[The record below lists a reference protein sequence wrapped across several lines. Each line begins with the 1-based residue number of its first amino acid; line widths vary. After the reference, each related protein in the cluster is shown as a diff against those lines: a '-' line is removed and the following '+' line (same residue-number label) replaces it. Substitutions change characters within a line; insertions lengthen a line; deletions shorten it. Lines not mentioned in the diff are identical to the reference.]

1 MAGAETHG
9 LSGNQ
14 MTMGLVTQVIARVST
29 RTPVVTTDWRGAVPV
44 LSAGCVTLRELRLSD
59 APALLEMLTTEE
71 VARFIS
77 PPPTS
82 VEGFERFIAWTH
94 GERAAGRYVCF
105 AVVPAG
111 LETAIGIFQIRQ
123 LECGFGAAEWGFAIG
138 SSFWGTGVFM
148 DAAKATIE
156 FAFETIGVTRLEA
169 RAAVL
174 NGRGNG
180 ALAKVGA
187 VREAVLRKSFL
198 RRGEYLDQALWS
210 ILRQDWRQSK
220 AVWGSAIH

>member
-1 MAGAETHG
+1 MG
-9 LSGNQ
+9 LS
-14 MTMGLVTQVIARVST
+14 TEVIERVSVS
-29 RTPVVTTDWRGAVPV
+29 RAPVVTSDWRDLMPV
-44 LSAGCVTLRELRLSD
+44 LSAARVTLRELRLSD

-77 PPPTS
+77 PPPTT
-82 VEGFERFIAWTH
+82 VGGFERFIAWTH
-94 GERAAGRYVCF
+94 AERAAGRYACF

-111 LETAIGIFQIRQ
+111 LETAIGIFQVRQ
-123 LECGFGAAEWGFAIG
+123 LEPGFGTAEWGFAIG

-198 RRGEYLDQALWS
+198 RRGEYMDQVLWS

-220 AVWGSAIH
+220 AVWGSPIH